1 MISILCTVSG
11 WPNFF
16 HLHSSEGIYSVLLFA
31 FLRFNSCAPFRL
43 KLPCLAIRSLR
54 TSGKLFAIQRRER
67 LENIN
72 FPWRRATFEVLST
85 SRTAATRILW
95 PGESSSGELTG
106 HLGTTSLVTS
116 NRVQLNPTSIPFFQ
130 RGFHWFPR
138 VDRIKQGTRQ
148 YEPFICQSD
157 EFYFSKFLKFHCQ
170 SIRLVFGFF
179 YLKNIRIYNI
189 FTSSSHHKIVI
200 RERRQ
205 STRMNT
211 SNNNECCEIPGKG
224 NRRLRRT
231 GITMIINVIKPGV
244 VTKQANVCNDYG
256 WLAEIKR
263 RTKRGEIKESLQGVE
278 WKERWI
284 RESRSSLNRTFAKW
298 LGRN

>member
-54 TSGKLFAIQRRER
+54 TSGKLFVIQRRER

-85 SRTAATRILW
+85 SRTAASRILW

-116 NRVQLNPTSIPFFQ
+116 NLFSAFASSCFINHVINRWNRVQSKPHLHSI
-130 RGFHWFPR
+130 FPAR
-138 VDRIKQGTRQ
+138 
-148 YEPFICQSD
+148 
-157 EFYFSKFLKFHCQ
+157 FSLISK
-170 SIRLVFGFF
+170 GW
-179 YLKNIRIYNI
+179 
-189 FTSSSHHKIVI
+189 
-200 RERRQ
+200 
-205 STRMNT
+205 
-211 SNNNECCEIPGKG
+211 SN
-224 NRRLRRT
+224 
-231 GITMIINVIKPGV
+231 
-244 VTKQANVCNDYG
+244 
-256 WLAEIKR
+256 
-263 RTKRGEIKESLQGVE
+263 
-278 WKERWI
+278 
-284 RESRSSLNRTFAKW
+284 
-298 LGRN
+298 